1 MKIWEYLEKNATEL
15 NVSMAVAF
23 MVWSQ
28 SGVGPKSIDEGHITL
43 HTFEEMFREAFRKAK
58 NLLPEKMSEK
68 EKEEFFRQLL
78 KA

>member
-28 SGVGPKSIDEGHITL
+28 SGVGPKSIDEGYLTL
-43 HTFEEMFREAFRKAK
+43 HSFQEMFKEAFRKAK
-58 NLLPEKMSEK
+58 HLLPEKMSEK
-68 EKEEFFRQLL
+68 EKEEFFRRLL
-78 KA
+78 RS